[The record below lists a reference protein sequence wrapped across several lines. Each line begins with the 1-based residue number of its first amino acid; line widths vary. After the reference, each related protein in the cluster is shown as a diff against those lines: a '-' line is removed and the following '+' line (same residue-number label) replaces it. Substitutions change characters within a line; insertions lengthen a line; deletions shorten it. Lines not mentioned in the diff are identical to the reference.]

1 MLITLNIFLVTL
13 AIYCHWIWAKVIT
26 PRQAYIY
33 LVWAKNNNLD
43 PVPVTSR
50 HRNYR
55 FRVASTT
62 AELGIG
68 KERVRQVLAK
78 ALELLSKGNQIEE
91 ATDLILQEYKKFN

>member
-1 MLITLNIFLVTL
+1 M
-13 AIYCHWIWAKVIT
+13 IT

-55 FRVASTT
+55 FKVASTT

-68 KERVRQVLAK
+68 KERVRQVLVK
-78 ALELLSKGNQIEE
+78 ILNLLSKGTQIEE
-91 ATDLILQEYKKFN
+91 ATQIILIEFEKFN

>member
-1 MLITLNIFLVTL
+1 M
-13 AIYCHWIWAKVIT
+13 IT

-78 ALELLSKGNQIEE
+78 VLELLSKGTQIEE
-91 ATDLILQEYKKFN
+91 ATQIILQGYKKFN

>member
-1 MLITLNIFLVTL
+1 M
-13 AIYCHWIWAKVIT
+13 IT

-50 HRNYR
+50 HRNFR
-55 FRVASTT
+55 FKVASTT

-78 ALELLSKGNQIEE
+78 ILKLLSKGSQIEE
-91 ATDLILQEYKKFN
+91 ATQIILREYEKLN

>member
-1 MLITLNIFLVTL
+1 MFSKIKIRKT
-13 AIYCHWIWAKVIT
+13 KVIT

-55 FRVASTT
+55 FKVASTT

-78 ALELLSKGNQIEE
+78 VLELLSKGTQIEE
-91 ATDLILQEYKKFN
+91 ATQIILQEYKKFN

>member
-1 MLITLNIFLVTL
+1 M
-13 AIYCHWIWAKVIT
+13 IT

-50 HRNYR
+50 HRNHR
-55 FRVASTT
+55 FKVASTT
-62 AELGIG
+62 EELGIG

-78 ALELLSKGNQIEE
+78 ILKLLSKGPQIEK
-91 ATDLILQEYKKFN
+91 ATQIILREYEKFN

>member
-1 MLITLNIFLVTL
+1 MIDVFKNKIRKT
-13 AIYCHWIWAKVIT
+13 KVIT

-78 ALELLSKGNQIEE
+78 VLELLSKGTQIEE
-91 ATDLILQEYKKFN
+91 ATQIILREYEKFN

>member
-1 MLITLNIFLVTL
+1 MITS
-13 AIYCHWIWAKVIT
+13 
-26 PRQAYIY
+26 RQAYIY

-55 FRVASTT
+55 FKVATT
-62 AELGIG
+62 TKELGIG

-78 ALELLSKGNQIEE
+78 ILKLLSKGPQIQE
-91 ATDLILQEYKKFN
+91 ATDIILKEYEKFN

>member
-1 MLITLNIFLVTL
+1 LIKTKKT
-13 AIYCHWIWAKVIT
+13 KVIT

-78 ALELLSKGNQIEE
+78 VLELLSKGTQIEE
-91 ATDLILQEYKKFN
+91 ATQIILQGYKKFN

>member
-1 MLITLNIFLVTL
+1 MITS
-13 AIYCHWIWAKVIT
+13 
-26 PRQAYIY
+26 RQAYIY

-55 FRVASTT
+55 FKVASTT

-78 ALELLSKGNQIEE
+78 ILKLLSKGNQIEE
-91 ATDLILQEYKKFN
+91 ATQIILKEKEKFN

>member
-1 MLITLNIFLVTL
+1 MIDVFKNKIRKT
-13 AIYCHWIWAKVIT
+13 KVIT

-68 KERVRQVLAK
+68 KERIRQVLAK
-78 ALELLSKGNQIEE
+78 ILKLLSKGTQIEE
-91 ATDLILQEYKKFN
+91 ATQIILREYEKFN

>member
-1 MLITLNIFLVTL
+1 MIDVFKNKIRKT
-13 AIYCHWIWAKVIT
+13 KVIT

-78 ALELLSKGNQIEE
+78 VLELLSKGTQIEE
-91 ATDLILQEYKKFN
+91 ATQIILQEYKKFN

>member
-1 MLITLNIFLVTL
+1 MFLKIKIRKTKMITS
-13 AIYCHWIWAKVIT
+13 
-26 PRQAYIY
+26 RQAYIY

-55 FRVASTT
+55 FKVASTT

-78 ALELLSKGNQIEE
+78 VLNLLSKGNQIEE
-91 ATDLILQEYKKFN
+91 ATQIILREYEKLN

>member
-1 MLITLNIFLVTL
+1 MFLKIKIRKTKMITS
-13 AIYCHWIWAKVIT
+13 
-26 PRQAYIY
+26 RQAYIY

-55 FRVASTT
+55 FKVASTT

-78 ALELLSKGNQIEE
+78 ILNLLSKGKQIEE
-91 ATDLILQEYKKFN
+91 ATQIILREYEKLN

>member
-1 MLITLNIFLVTL
+1 MITS
-13 AIYCHWIWAKVIT
+13 
-26 PRQAYIY
+26 RQAYIY
-33 LVWAKNNNLD
+33 LVWAKNNKLD

-55 FRVASTT
+55 FKVASTT

-78 ALELLSKGNQIEE
+78 VLNLLSKGNQIEE
-91 ATDLILQEYKKFN
+91 ATQIILREYEKLN

>member
-1 MLITLNIFLVTL
+1 MFLKIKIRKTKMITS
-13 AIYCHWIWAKVIT
+13 
-26 PRQAYIY
+26 RQAYIY

-55 FRVASTT
+55 FKVASTT

-78 ALELLSKGNQIEE
+78 ILNLLSKGNQIEE
-91 ATDLILQEYKKFN
+91 ATQIILREYEKLN

>member
-1 MLITLNIFLVTL
+1 MITS
-13 AIYCHWIWAKVIT
+13 
-26 PRQAYIY
+26 RQAYIY
-33 LVWAKNNNLD
+33 LVWARNNNLD

-55 FRVASTT
+55 FKVASTT

-78 ALELLSKGNQIEE
+78 VLNLLSKGKQIEE
-91 ATDLILQEYKKFN
+91 ATQIILREYEKFN